1 MSGNYY
7 CCVCGKPATVCRKET
22 KNGVTTVSYYCD
34 DCAKLLDQGPSFS
47 DLIASMFNFGGDNH
61 IYKSK
66 MRVCKCGTTE
76 RDVINSG
83 KFGCAECYNVF
94 RDIADNYLHQRGYL
108 EHKGK
113 APIKFGN
120 SSLSKIDS
128 LKEQL
133 AKAIAEQRFLDA
145 DSLSRQIAELQKK
158 EG

>member
-7 CCVCGKPATVCRKET
+7 CCVCGKPATICRRET
-22 KNGVTTVSYYCD
+22 INGVTKTSYYCD
-34 DCAKLLDQGPSFS
+34 DCAKLLDQGPSIS
-47 DLIASMFNFGGDNH
+47 DLIGSMFNLGVN
-61 IYKSK
+61 KSYQPK

-76 RDVINSG
+76 RDIINTG

-94 RDIADNYLHQRGYL
+94 RDIADNYIHQRGYL

-113 APIKFGN
+113 APIKFGK
-120 SSLSKIDS
+120 STSKMDE

-145 DSLSRQIAELQKK
+145 DKLSKQIQELAKK